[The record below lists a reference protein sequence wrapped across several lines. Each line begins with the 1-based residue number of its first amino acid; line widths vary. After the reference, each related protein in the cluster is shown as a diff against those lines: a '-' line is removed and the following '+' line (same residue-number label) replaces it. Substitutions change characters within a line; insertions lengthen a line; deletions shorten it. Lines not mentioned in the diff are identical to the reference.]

1 MTSVVYQIK
10 CSQNP
15 KSYIGVSFN
24 FTQRKMEHLR
34 RLKRNAHHNKPL
46 QMAFNKYGQDSFDFV
61 VLHQCDDYDYAKELE
76 RQMLYS
82 FYKDDLFNTTNR
94 NGGFMPNN
102 TFSKNRPVSEET
114 KKKLRKSK
122 LGAKHTEE
130 AKQKISKALLG
141 NTYTLGHKQSAESNE
156 KRRIASKGNPTRF
169 TPKTVYVLNG
179 VSYYGS
185 IEASAKTGIPRT
197 TLMKHAK
204 YNKNG
209 WACFP
214 LAANPTKEQ

>member
-15 KSYIGVSFN
+15 KSYIGVSYN
-24 FTQRKMEHLR
+24 FGKRKREHLNK
-34 RLKRNAHHNKPL
+34 LARNVHHNKPL
-46 QMAFNKYGQDSFDFV
+46 QNAFNKYGKEAFDFV
-61 VLHQCDDYDYAKELE
+61 ILHECDDYAYAKELE
-76 RQMLYS
+76 KQMLYS
-82 FYKDDLFNTTNR
+82 FYGDDLLNTTNQ

-102 TFSKNRPVSEET
+102 TFGKNRVVSKET
-114 KKKLRKSK
+114 KEKIKKAKV
-122 LGAKHTEE
+122 GTKHTEE

-141 NTYTLGHKQSAESNE
+141 NTYTLGFKQSAESNE

-169 TPKTVYVLNG
+169 APKTVYVLNG

-185 IEASAKTGIPRT
+185 IEASSKTSIPRT

-204 YNKNG
+204 HNKNG
-209 WACFP
+209 WSCYS
-214 LAANPTKEQ
+214 LDSSDKE